1 MLTDSFFDA
10 TVTPLSKTGPF
21 LFDDAASVG
30 SGGVDSWGVLQAS
43 LGDLGEES
51 EKGGAGVV

>member
-1 MLTDSFFDA
+1 MTLN
-10 TVTPLSKTGPF
+10 PLSKTGPF

-43 LGDLGEES
+43 LGDHGEES
-51 EKGGAGVV
+51 ETGRTGVV